1 MVGRID
7 GAGLLGLSLQMEA
20 HDFAESIPPIAHGQQ
35 FKVVQR
41 PFGSPTGRH
50 GVRRLLGRQRAFEL
64 VRNDEN
70 IERHV
75 GNVHWEVL
83 GQQQQFGLP
92 NTKSP
97 YDPFGP
103 NDQCPSP

>member
-1 MVGRID
+1 MVSRID
-7 GAGLLGLSLQMEA
+7 GAGLLGLSRQMEA
-20 HDFAESIPPIAHGQQ
+20 HDFAESVPAITHGQQ

-41 PFGSPTGRH
+41 PRGAPAGRH
-50 GVRRLLGRQRAFEL
+50 AFEL

-75 GNVHWEVL
+75 GNVHCDVF

-92 NTKSP
+92 QNEI
-97 YDPFGP
+97 
-103 NDQCPSP
+103 NRA